1 MEKEKKDVEL
11 TTISIVSGKHD
22 VGVYTDDET

>member
-1 MEKEKKDVEL
+1 MEKEQKDVEL

-22 VGVYTDDET
+22 VGVYTD